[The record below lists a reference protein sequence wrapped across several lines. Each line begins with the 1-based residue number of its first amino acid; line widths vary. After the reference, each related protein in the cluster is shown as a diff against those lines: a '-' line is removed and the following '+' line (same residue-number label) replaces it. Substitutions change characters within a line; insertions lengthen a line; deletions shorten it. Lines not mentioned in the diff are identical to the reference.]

1 MVFRREPHSRRA
13 RRLHIVFSIAQAF
26 DIVVG
31 VHIVERGI
39 SVFGLAAILLSSY
52 GGLPSEIELVGHRSQ
67 IALHIV
73 SCYIEVDSVAAIRNT
88 IDEIDITISSG
99 LQAESY
105 DSVSAVFYD
114 RLRYEKHLTCRQ
126 YSAIRCLQQYIERTL
141 SIALE

>member
-1 MVFRREPHSRRA
+1 MVFRRKPHSRRA
-13 RRLHIVFSIAQAF
+13 RRLHIVFSITQAF

-52 GGLPSEIELVGHRSQ
+52 GGLPSKIELVGHRSQ

-88 IDEIDITISSG
+88 IDEIDITIRSG

-105 DSVSAVFYD
+105 N
-114 RLRYEKHLTCRQ
+114 
-126 YSAIRCLQQYIERTL
+126 
-141 SIALE
+141 SI